1 MEIELGF
8 RGLGFVKMYNGWE
21 YKPLGGSEEL
31 SEGSEFMLERILME
45 YLRPGIRSVK
55 G

>member
-8 RGLGFVKMYNGWE
+8 RGLGFVKIYRGCE
-21 YKPLGGSEEL
+21 YRPFGGSEV